1 MNLEEKINNDIK
13 TSMLAKE
20 KDKLNALRAIKSEI
34 LLLKTDKNAGAITEE
49 LEIKTLQRLIK
60 QRKEAA
66 ETYKN
71 QHRNDLYEEEMFQ
84 VNVISAYL
92 PTQLS
97 EEDVTQIIK
106 HIIAK
111 ENITDIKG
119 MGKIM
124 GLATKTLAGKAENKL
139 ISDIVKKLLQ

>member
-106 HIIAK
+106 QIIAK

>member
-13 TSMLAKE
+13 VSMLAKE

-34 LLLKTDKNAGAITEE
+34 LLLKTDKNAGTITEE

-71 QHRNDLYEEEMFQ
+71 QHRDDLYEEEMFQ
-84 VNVISAYL
+84 MNVISAYL

>member
-106 HIIAK
+106 QIIAK

-124 GLATKTLAGKAENKL
+124 GLAAKTLAGKAENKL

>member
-13 TSMLAKE
+13 KAMLAKE
-20 KDKLNALRAIKSEI
+20 KDKLNALRAIKSEL
-34 LLLKTDKNAGAITEE
+34 LLLKTAKNPDEINDE

-71 QHRNDLYEEEMFQ
+71 QNRDDLYQEEMFQ
-84 VNVISAYL
+84 VNVISTYL
-92 PTQLS
+92 PAQLS
-97 EEDVTQIIK
+97 EEEITRILKEFIE
-106 HIIAK
+106 K

-139 ISDIVKKLLQ
+139 ISEIIKKLLQ

>member
-20 KDKLNALRAIKSEI
+20 KEKLNALRAIKSEI

-106 HIIAK
+106 QIIAK

>member
-13 TSMLAKE
+13 KAMLAKE
-20 KDKLNALRAIKSEI
+20 KDKLNALRAIKSEL
-34 LLLKTDKNAGAITEE
+34 LLLKTAKNPDEINDE

-66 ETYKN
+66 EIYKN
-71 QHRNDLYEEEMFQ
+71 QNRDDLYQEEMFQ
-84 VNVISAYL
+84 VNVISTYL
-92 PTQLS
+92 PAQLS
-97 EEDVTQIIK
+97 EEEVTRILKEFIE
-106 HIIAK
+106 K

-139 ISDIVKKLLQ
+139 ISEIIKKLLQ

>member
-20 KDKLNALRAIKSEI
+20 KEKLNALRAIKSEI

-106 HIIAK
+106 QIIAK

-124 GLATKTLAGKAENKL
+124 GLAAKTLAGKAENKL

>member
-1 MNLEEKINNDIK
+1 MNLEERINNDIK
-13 TSMLAKE
+13 ASMLAKE

-34 LLLKTDKNAGAITEE
+34 LLLKTNKNAGAITED

-71 QHRNDLYEEEMFQ
+71 QNRDDLYQEEMFQ
-84 VNVISAYL
+84 VNVISTYL
-92 PTQLS
+92 PSQLS
-97 EEDVTQIIK
+97 EEEVTQIIK
-106 HIIAK
+106 EIIAK

-124 GLATKTLAGKAENKL
+124 GLASKTLAGKAENKL

>member
-13 TSMLAKE
+13 KAMLAKE
-20 KDKLNALRAIKSEI
+20 KDKLNALRAIKSEL
-34 LLLKTDKNAGAITEE
+34 LLLKTAKNPDEINDE

-71 QHRNDLYEEEMFQ
+71 QNRDDLYQEEMFQ
-84 VNVISAYL
+84 VNVISTYL
-92 PTQLS
+92 PAQLS
-97 EEDVTQIIK
+97 EEEVTRILKEFID
-106 HIIAK
+106 K

-139 ISDIVKKLLQ
+139 ISEIIKKLLQ

>member
-20 KDKLNALRAIKSEI
+20 KEKLNALRAIKSEI

>member
-1 MNLEEKINNDIK
+1 MNLEERINNDIK
-13 TSMLAKE
+13 ASMLAKE

-71 QHRNDLYEEEMFQ
+71 QNRDDLYQEEIFQ
-84 VNVISAYL
+84 VNVISTYL

-97 EEDVTQIIK
+97 EEEVTQIIK
-106 HIIAK
+106 DIITK

-124 GLATKTLAGKAENKL
+124 GLASKTLAGKAENKL

>member
-13 TSMLAKE
+13 KAMLAKE
-20 KDKLNALRAIKSEI
+20 KDKLNALRAIKSEL
-34 LLLKTDKNAGAITEE
+34 LLLKTAKNPDEINDE

-71 QHRNDLYEEEMFQ
+71 QNRDDLYQEEMFQ
-84 VNVISAYL
+84 VNVISTYL
-92 PTQLS
+92 PAQLS
-97 EEDVTQIIK
+97 EEEVTRILKEFIE
-106 HIIAK
+106 K

-139 ISDIVKKLLQ
+139 ISEIIKKLLQ